1 MMGITQLFVLSTR
14 TMQWFEERG
23 THAQTYLHDDPFPD
37 LSVLSCPVLSSPLN
51 IYQYMIYLLSSPLI
65 SSTQHHLFFPIF
77 SFCTHLFT
85 FIHPL
90 ILPHLISSPLF
101 LLIFS
106 TQQDLFFLTLHC
118 SHPRENIIPQEGPRS
133 T

>member
-23 THAQTYLHDDPFPD
+23 KHVLTYLHSDPFSD
-37 LSVLSCPVLSSPLN
+37 LSVLSCPVLSCPILLCPILSYPVLSSPLN
-51 IYQYMIYLLSSPLI
+51 IYLDMIFVLIYLYLLSSFILFHFPL
-65 SSTQHHLFFPIF
+65 
-77 SFCTHLFT
+77 
-85 FIHPL
+85 
-90 ILPHLISSPLF
+90 SSPLF
-101 LLIFS
+101 LQIS

-118 SHPRENIIPQEGPRS
+118 SHPRENIIPQEDPRS